1 MRGGG
6 RGAGSMGR
14 GVGESAHWTAVRE
27 GGRMGDNTE
36 EVYGPDRAERLLA
49 MLRALA
55 ERIRELDRTGRLL
68 ERVPE
73 LQKLLGNA
81 RSELFHYEVRLTY
94 DTPEIAES
102 RRIVE
107 EAERLAREAG
117 GEGGEGGGGG
127 HFEDDEDGEPWRG
140 VGDAGRGSTRCWR
153 WWQWSGR
160 GRCGTGRGRG
170 RRRSRARRLP
180 SPRRTG
186 SAATRW
192 APTRRGS
199 KSSSTP
205 TSSAPSALRSRRCRC
220 R

>member
-1 MRGGG
+1 
-6 RGAGSMGR
+6 
-14 GVGESAHWTAVRE
+14 
-27 GGRMGDNTE
+27 MGDNTE

-117 GEGGEGGGGG
+117 AGGGGGGGSQGGEGGGGG
-127 HFEDDEDGEPWRG
+127 HFEDDEDDEPWRR
-140 VGDAGRGSTRCWR
+140 VGDA
-153 WWQWSGR
+153 
-160 GRCGTGRGRG
+160 
-170 RRRSRARRLP
+170 
-180 SPRRTG
+180 
-186 SAATRW
+186 
-192 APTRRGS
+192 
-199 KSSSTP
+199 
-205 TSSAPSALRSRRCRC
+205 
-220 R
+220 